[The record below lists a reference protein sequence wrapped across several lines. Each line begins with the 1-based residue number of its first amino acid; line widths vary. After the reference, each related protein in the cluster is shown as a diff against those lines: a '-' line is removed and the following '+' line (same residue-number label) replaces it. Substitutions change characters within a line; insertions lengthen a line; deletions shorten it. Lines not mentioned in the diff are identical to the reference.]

1 MIFCQYLPM
10 KNTNL
15 PSVTKPS
22 ARRIQ
27 VRQSGVHGKG
37 VFALQDIPKGEKI
50 IEYVGEIISAQEAE
64 DRHPHD
70 PKDPNHTFYFQIDED
85 RVIDALHGGNS
96 ARWINHCCTPNG
108 KPEVDDGR
116 VFIKA
121 KKNILAGEEL
131 NYDYGL
137 IIDEPIT
144 KKLIAQYPC
153 WCDSP
158 NFIGQKVKIR
168 QIKRQREDGRNSENH
183 QKIKGQIKTIRSLK
197 FALTKVRPKVIPC
210 KFSYNMANI
219 PVVVKTG

>member
-1 MIFCQYLPM
+1 MTHLPIIENQNSEIWQLDRNFWQHPQM
-10 KNTNL
+10 TTSEATPTNL
-15 PSVTKPS
+15 KTN

-37 VFALQDIPKGEKI
+37 VFALQDIAKGETV
-50 IEYVGEIISAQEAE
+50 IEYIGEIISAQEAE

-70 PKDPNHTFYFQIDED
+70 LSDPNHTFYFQIDED

-96 ARWINHCCTPNG
+96 ARWINHSCAPNC
-108 KPEVDDGR
+108 KPVIEDAR

-121 KKNILAGEEL
+121 KRNIAAGEEL

-153 WCDSP
+153 WCGSRSCRQTLLAGKPLSSKKEKKAKAD
-158 NFIGQKVKIR
+158 KIR
-168 QIKRQREDGRNSENH
+168 QTIK
-183 QKIKGQIKTIRSLK
+183 KLK
-197 FALTKVRPKVIPC
+197 AKLTKLEK
-210 KFSYNMANI
+210 K
-219 PVVVKTG
+219 

>member
-1 MIFCQYLPM
+1 M
-10 KNTNL
+10 KNSNL
-15 PSVTKPS
+15 NSAKKPS

-37 VFALQDIPKGEKI
+37 VFAGQDILKGETI

-96 ARWINHCCTPNG
+96 ARWINHCCTPNC
-108 KPEVDDGR
+108 KPEVDEGR

-121 KKNILAGEEL
+121 KKNIAAGEEL

-153 WCDSP
+153 WCGSP
-158 NFIGQKVKIR
+158 KCRKTLLAHKPKSRKTKNKEKVAEIR
-168 QIKRQREDGRNSENH
+168 
-183 QKIKGQIKTIRSLK
+183 KTIKKLK
-197 FALTKVRPKVIPC
+197 AQLKRL
-210 KFSYNMANI
+210 
-219 PVVVKTG
+219 GH

>member
-1 MIFCQYLPM
+1 MTRLPIIEHQNSEIWQLDRNFWQHSQM
-10 KNTNL
+10 TTSEANPTTLTN
-15 PSVTKPS
+15 PKTN

-37 VFALQDIPKGEKI
+37 VFALQDIAKGETV
-50 IEYVGEIISAQEAE
+50 IEYIGEIISPQEAE

-70 PKDPNHTFYFQIDED
+70 LSDPNHTFYFQIDED

-96 ARWINHCCTPNG
+96 ARWINHSCSPNC
-108 KPEVDDGR
+108 KPVVEDAR

-121 KKNILAGEEL
+121 KRNIAAGEEL

-153 WCDSP
+153 WCGSRSCRQTLLAGKPLSSKKEKKAKAD
-158 NFIGQKVKIR
+158 KIR
-168 QIKRQREDGRNSENH
+168 QTIK
-183 QKIKGQIKTIRSLK
+183 KLK
-197 FALTKVRPKVIPC
+197 AKLTKLEK
-210 KFSYNMANI
+210 K
-219 PVVVKTG
+219 

>member
-1 MIFCQYLPM
+1 MIFCQYLSM

-96 ARWINHCCTPNG
+96 ARWINHCCTPNC

-158 NFIGQKVKIR
+158 KCRKTLLAKKSKSDKSKDKEKVAEIR
-168 QIKRQREDGRNSENH
+168 
-183 QKIKGQIKTIRSLK
+183 KTIKKLK
-197 FALTKVRPKVIPC
+197 AKLKRL
-210 KFSYNMANI
+210 
-219 PVVVKTG
+219 GH